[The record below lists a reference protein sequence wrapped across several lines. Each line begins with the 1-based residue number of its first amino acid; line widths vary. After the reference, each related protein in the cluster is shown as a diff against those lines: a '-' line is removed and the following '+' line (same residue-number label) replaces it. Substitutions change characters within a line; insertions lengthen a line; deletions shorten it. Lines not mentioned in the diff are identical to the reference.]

1 MISFI
6 RHIFQKQF
14 DDFLIFVPKCLGGRI
29 IMIIMIR
36 AVEGRSGGRVTTS
49 HRFRDPAVTS
59 LLEEI
64 RERMFNRVVDP

>member
-1 MISFI
+1 
-6 RHIFQKQF
+6 
-14 DDFLIFVPKCLGGRI
+14 
-29 IMIIMIR
+29 MIIMIR

-49 HRFRDPAVTS
+49 HRCRDPAVTS